1 MWSNPNNPITKLF
14 KRLKWGFHRLSK
26 VWLTIDDS
34 IKISNVNSTIFSH
47 LPNTFLVGTSGN
59 STKGCNFSSLSYWK
73 KSLDFCVWQVRVCSN
88 NGVKGAWSGLGF
100 YWSKP
105 PKQMKA
111 LFIEGGSWYRSRGE
125 KLLCSLLYC
134 CCCCFSFGLKVV
146 VEMLGAHDYHTPAAA
161 SNSLS
166 GLSLISETCLKI
178 WATSAQSTLVILWNF
193 SVFFLS
199 PWKFRKQ
206 WTTKRLLKWLAY
218 LDQWWCTSRS
228 PPFMTLILTIA
239 DTHCSRP

>member
-1 MWSNPNNPITKLF
+1 MIQSKYQMSIQQFFHIYQIHFLLGHLVIQQKVAIFPLFPI
-14 KRLKWGFHRLSK
+14 G
-26 VWLTIDDS
+26 
-34 IKISNVNSTIFSH
+34 
-47 LPNTFLVGTSGN
+47 
-59 STKGCNFSSLSYWK
+59 K

-161 SNSLS
+161 SSSLS

-199 PWKFRKQ
+199 PWKFRKH